1 MTESSPD
8 IVKRA
13 LYELLQK
20 GLKGV
25 FRRDAV
31 ATALG
36 EATLLHP
43 EMPSVVVDVLALVDT
58 ETTTMGGSTKEE
70 RDRCGHLII
79 FFCLLHNFG
88 RGNKK
93 KSLICRV
100 ERKSLTLGKTLLSSA
115 PSDLSGSKAR
125 FKL

>member
-1 MTESSPD
+1 MVTESSPD

-79 FFCLLHNFG
+79 FFPVGYYIILG
-88 RGNKK
+88 EEVKK
-93 KSLICRV
+93 HH
-100 ERKSLTLGKTLLSSA
+100 
-115 PSDLSGSKAR
+115 
-125 FKL
+125 

>member
-1 MTESSPD
+1 MVTESSPD

-79 FFCLLHNFG
+79 FFSVFYIILG
-88 RGNKK
+88 EEVKK
-93 KSLICRV
+93 HH
-100 ERKSLTLGKTLLSSA
+100 
-115 PSDLSGSKAR
+115 
-125 FKL
+125 

>member
-1 MTESSPD
+1 MILKDAYFRYTNLFFDNTCDCAVVTESSPD

-79 FFCLLHNFG
+79 FFCLLYILFWG
-88 RGNKK
+88 RK
-93 KSLICRV
+93 
-100 ERKSLTLGKTLLSSA
+100 
-115 PSDLSGSKAR
+115 
-125 FKL
+125 

>member
-1 MTESSPD
+1 MVTESSPD

-79 FFCLLHNFG
+79 FFLFATLCCITFREKVKNIIAFG
-88 RGNKK
+88 
-93 KSLICRV
+93 KSIALF
-100 ERKSLTLGKTLLSSA
+100 SS
-115 PSDLSGSKAR
+115 
-125 FKL
+125 F